1 MSDTLYLLRDTLLAQ
16 RDSPDLI
23 PLPAGILDQAE
34 RYLANLKSQWQVT
47 GDEQV
52 LTEHEAVVSALES
65 LQEERAERIWSMAYT
80 QADPVS
86 AMTANERLLF
96 EALVAMA
103 AKLRGIA

>member
-16 RDSPDLI
+16 RDSSDLI
-23 PLPAGILDQAE
+23 PLPAGLVDQAE
-34 RYLANLKSQWQVT
+34 RHLADLKTKWQIT

-52 LTEHEAVVSALES
+52 MNEHEAIVSALES
-65 LQEERAERIWSMAYT
+65 LQEERAERIWAMAYT
-80 QADPVS
+80 QASPVN
-86 AMTANERLLF
+86 AMTQRERTMF

>member
-16 RDSPDLI
+16 RDSSDLV

-34 RYLANLKSQWQVT
+34 RHLAALKTKWQTT
-47 GDEQV
+47 GDEQIMN
-52 LTEHEAVVSALES
+52 EHEAIVSALEN

-96 EALVAMA
+96 EALIAMA

>member
-16 RDSPDLI
+16 RDSSDLV

-34 RYLANLKSQWQVT
+34 RHLSDLKTKWQTT

-52 LTEHEAVVSALES
+52 MNEHEAIVSALES
-65 LQEERAERIWSMAYT
+65 LQEERAERIWAMAYT
-80 QADPVS
+80 QASPCH
-86 AMTANERLLF
+86 AMTATERNLF

>member
-1 MSDTLYLLRDTLLAQ
+1 MSETLPLLRDTLLAQ

-52 LTEHEAVVSALES
+52 LTEHEAIVSALES

>member
-1 MSDTLYLLRDTLLAQ
+1 MSETLSLLRDTLLAQ

-47 GDEQV
+47 GDEQI
-52 LTEHEAVVSALES
+52 LSEHEAIVSALEN
-65 LQEERAERIWSMAYT
+65 LIDERAERIWSMAYT

-103 AKLRGIA
+103 AKLRGVA

>member
-1 MSDTLYLLRDTLLAQ
+1 MSETLSLLRDTLLAQ

-47 GDEQV
+47 GDEQI
-52 LTEHEAVVSALES
+52 LSEHEAIVSALEN
-65 LQEERAERIWSMAYT
+65 LIDERAERIWSMAYT

>member
-16 RDSPDLI
+16 RDSSDLI
-23 PLPAGILDQAE
+23 PLPAGLVDQAE
-34 RYLANLKSQWQVT
+34 RHLANMISQWQVT

-52 LTEHEAVVSALES
+52 LTELEAIVSALES

-86 AMTANERLLF
+86 AMTANEQGIF
-96 EALVAMA
+96 ETLRSLA
-103 AKLRGIA
+103 AQLRGIA

>member
-1 MSDTLYLLRDTLLAQ
+1 MSETLSLLRDTLLAQ

-34 RYLANLKSQWQVT
+34 RYLANLMSQWQVT

-52 LTEHEAVVSALES
+52 LTELDAIVSALES

-86 AMTANERLLF
+86 AMTANEQGIF
-96 EALVAMA
+96 ETLRSLA
-103 AKLRGIA
+103 AQLRGIA

>member
-65 LQEERAERIWSMAYT
+65 LIDERAERIWSMAYT